1 MKGHPVVA
9 QLRSASKTFTTNAD
23 TVVALDSVDFD
34 VEAGEMVCIYG
45 ASGSGKT
52 TMLNVL
58 AGMETLDSGT
68 VTVDGQELTDC
79 NEAQRADLRLRRVGV
94 VFQSNNLLPEFT
106 ALENVFLP
114 LLVKRHQR
122 RVAAVEAK
130 TALAAVGI
138 EQLADR
144 LPGQMSGGQR
154 QRVGIARALAGE
166 QRLLLADEP
175 TGALDSENS
184 QALFELLRRRATSDG
199 TAIVVATHDPIAQDY
214 ADSVFHMVDGTV
226 TVR

>member
-1 MKGHPVVA
+1 MVA
-9 QLRSASKTFTTNAD
+9 QLRAASKAFTTGVDAV
-23 TVVALDSVDFD
+23 TALDSVDFD
-34 VEAGEMVCIYG
+34 LDPGEVACIYG

-68 VTVDGQELTDC
+68 VTVDGEDLTQR
-79 NEAQRADLRLRRVGV
+79 NEAQRADLRLHRVGV

-106 ALENVFLP
+106 ALENVVLP
-114 LLVKRHQR
+114 LLVKGHRR
-122 RVAAVEAK
+122 RVATLEAS

-144 LPGQMSGGQR
+144 LPAQMSGGQR

-166 QRLLLADEP
+166 QRLLVADEP

-184 QALFELLRRRATSDG
+184 RTLFELLRRRATSDG
-199 TAIVVATHDPIAQDY
+199 TAIVIATHDPIAQDY

-226 TVR
+226 TAL